1 MYGYLISFKKISN
14 YNNSTILE
22 NLVSAGLCF
31 EEV

>member
-1 MYGYLISFKKISN
+1 MDIWFPSKISN

-22 NLVSAGLCF
+22 NLVSAGLRF